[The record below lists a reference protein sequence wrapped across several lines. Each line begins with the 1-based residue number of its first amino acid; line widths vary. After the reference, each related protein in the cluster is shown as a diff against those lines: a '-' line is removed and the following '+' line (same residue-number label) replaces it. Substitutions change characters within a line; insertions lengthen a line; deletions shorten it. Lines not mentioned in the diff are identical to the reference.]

1 MLCRHK
7 LLAAA
12 LLLFA
17 FAPNLR
23 AEEAIQWA
31 PNLPAAVN
39 MASRQ
44 NQLVLI
50 HFWAPNC
57 PPCRALE
64 QNVFTRQDVAQAIQ
78 RDFVPVKINAAAMPD
93 TAKKYGVDRWP
104 MDVIITPAGYALH
117 TTVSPQDPREYMQ
130 VIGSVAAQRQPGRN
144 LTAAAAATATTAAT
158 TNPDRSG
165 GWGEQPQQYQQ
176 QQQPRAELGQY
187 GSQFSQAPQQGQQ
200 SRFAADESR
209 WQDQRPPQ
217 GNSAPAD
224 RWGGQQQAQYGA
236 QYANNYAADQAA
248 QPRQDQYQQQSQ
260 PQGAAAAGG
269 RWQDQPAGNPQESQF
284 SRYGDQQYG
293 QQQYDDRGNS
303 PSAEQPRPRQ
313 TNNPYMDGRG
323 GETMRPENPAARQ
336 GQPQG
341 PQGQAAGGPPLAL
354 DGYCPVTL
362 VNDNKW
368 QPGDKRFGIIH
379 RGQLYLF
386 TSEAQKQQFWKD
398 PDLYAPILSGND
410 PVAFA
415 ESGQSVA
422 GSRRHGVFFRNQ
434 IYLFTSEQSLEKFW
448 ASPGRYAD
456 IAHQAMRGDAGP
468 QRR

>member
-1 MLCRHK
+1 MLCRHN

-17 FAPNLR
+17 LAPSIR

-64 QNVFTRQDVAQAIQ
+64 QNVFTRPDVAQAIQ

-117 TTVSPQDPREYMQ
+117 STVSPQDPREYMQ

-144 LTAAAAATATTAAT
+144 LTAAAAATATT

-176 QQQPRAELGQY
+176 QQPRADQGQY
-187 GSQFSQAPQQGQQ
+187 GSQFSQAPQGQQ

-209 WQDQRPPQ
+209 WQNQRPPQ
-217 GNSAPAD
+217 GNAAPAD

-236 QYANNYAADQAA
+236 EYANNYAAEQAA
-248 QPRQDQYQQQSQ
+248 QPRQDQYK
-260 PQGAAAAGG
+260 PQGGAAADG
-269 RWQDQPAGNPQESQF
+269 RWQDQPAANGQQSQF
-284 SRYGDQQYG
+284 SRYGQQQNG
-293 QQQYDDRGNS
+293 PQQYDDRGGN
-303 PSAEQPRPRQ
+303 PAAEQPRPRQ
-313 TNNPYMDGRG
+313 TTNPYMDGRG
-323 GETMRPENPAARQ
+323 GESMRPENPATRQ
-336 GQPQG
+336 SQPQVERQPQG
-341 PQGQAAGGPPLAL
+341 PAAGGPPLAL

-368 QPGDKRFGIIH
+368 TQGDKRFGIIH

-398 PDLYAPILSGND
+398 PDLYAPILSGSD

-415 ESGQSVA
+415 ESGQSIA

-448 ASPGRYAD
+448 AAPQRYAD
-456 IAHQAMRGDAGP
+456 IAHQAMRGDAGQ